1 MLPVFF
7 MSYANGKLLGI
18 MSIVKPHSFV
28 FILLASMQFNADILH
43 AEPALDTLKLSG
55 QILLDNSSETELVIS
70 NIDSD
75 EGLEAPTNAQQ
86 TPATPSRWKTGTIPY
101 QAEVEAVAIAT
112 QIDPA
117 LIHAVIATESGY
129 NPRAQSSKG
138 AYGLMQVLPSTA
150 RDLTSVPIKQWS
162 AKQQILWGSRYLKT
176 MLDMFEGNVS
186 LALAAYNAGPQAV
199 KAHHHTL
206 PPFAE
211 TRQYVPKVLGYYHAF
226 KARLPGERLAANQ

>member
-1 MLPVFF
+1 M
-7 MSYANGKLLGI
+7 KLH
-18 MSIVKPHSFV
+18 PFA
-28 FILLASMQFNADILH
+28 FILLASMQFNVDILH
-43 AEPALDTLKLSG
+43 AEPALDTLKFSG
-55 QILLDNSSETELVIS
+55 EILLDNSSETELVIS
-70 NIDSD
+70 NIDND
-75 EGLEAPTNAQQ
+75 EGLLEAPTNAQQ
-86 TPATPSRWKTGTIPY
+86 TTTAPSRWKTGIIPY

-112 QIDPA
+112 QVDPA

-129 NPRAQSSKG
+129 NPRAHSIKG